1 MNEEAKLPI
10 VGEEFDIGST
20 FGRTELL
27 IGSDAMR
34 RISGKRVILFGVGGV
49 GSWCAEALIR
59 SGFRH
64 LTMVDFDR
72 VNQSNIN
79 RQLPATQATIGQPKV
94 EVMRKRLLEINPDAD
109 IVARE
114 EMYTAETAG
123 TYNLEE
129 YDYVIDAI
137 DSVADK
143 ALLICRAC
151 DAAAAGT
158 RLFSSMGA
166 ALKTDPSRIAVAEF
180 WKVRGCRLAAAL
192 RHRFKRSGQFPG
204 HRFKCVYSD
213 ELVPNSIQQPQ
224 SRKPV
229 NGTLMHITAIFG
241 LTLASLVIDD
251 SRNGN

>member
-1 MNEEAKLPI
+1 M
-10 VGEEFDIGST
+10 GEGFDIDGS

-27 IGSDAMR
+27 IGSDAME
-34 RISGKRVILFGVGGV
+34 RISAKRVILFGVGGV

-79 RQLPATQATIGQPKV
+79 RQLPATQATVGQPKV
-94 EVMRKRLLEINPDAD
+94 DVMRRRLLEINPEAE
-109 IVARE
+109 IVVRE
-114 EMYTAETAG
+114 TMYTDETAD
-123 TYNLEE
+123 TFRLEE

-143 ALLICRAC
+143 ALLICHAC

-166 ALKTDPSRIAVAEF
+166 ALKTDPSRVAVAEF

-192 RHRFKRSGQFPG
+192 RHRFKRSGQFPC

-213 ELVPNSIQQPQ
+213 ELVPNRMQQPAL
-224 SRKPV
+224 RKPV

-241 LTLASLVIDD
+241 LTLASLVISD
-251 SRNGN
+251 SIR

>member
-1 MNEEAKLPI
+1 MKDDETSPTM
-10 VGEEFDIGST
+10 GEGFDIDGS

-27 IGSDAMR
+27 IGSDAMG
-34 RISGKRVILFGVGGV
+34 RISAKRVILFGVGGV

-79 RQLPATQATIGQPKV
+79 RQLPATQATVGQPKV
-94 EVMRKRLLEINPDAD
+94 EVMRRRLLEINPEAE
-109 IVARE
+109 IEVRE
-114 EMYTAETAG
+114 TMYTDETAD
-123 TYNLEE
+123 TFRLEE

-151 DAAAAGT
+151 DAATAGT

-166 ALKTDPSRIAVAEF
+166 ALKTDPARVAVAEF

-192 RHRFKRSGQFPG
+192 RHRFKRSGQFPC

-213 ELVPNSIQQPQ
+213 ELVPNRMQQPA

-241 LTLASLVIDD
+241 LTLASLVISD
-251 SRNGN
+251 SIR